1 MGEPVGPTTQTP
13 SASPSLPLFINKK
26 TLETGRKEILVL
38 ALGILFLASQL
49 CLAIWYFTI
58 PRAAPRKQEQR
69 TLAIIL
75 PAETTPFSTHID
87 TTNDTNSNGDSLLR
101 LRRRSTWGGR
111 SAHPGPSPR
120 GRRKSASSRR
130 KAHDSDDDDDDEGAP
145 ATLSTLSS
153 PGLEPEGGRAVRRA
167 TEDMV
172 MAAALATPTT
182 LLPLEPGG
190 GPQDTE
196 LEDFDSRRAWGEAG
210 LLAASI
216 VKPSSPRSPRVLAA
230 DQAAMM
236 DAFCADEDEQA
247 AAPSPMGLE
256 EDLLALSSGFDD
268 PLGVNRRAASPRI
281 DEKGP
286 ATGETE
292 LQDGGQ
298 GGVFV

>member
-1 MGEPVGPTTQTP
+1 MGEPVEPNTQTP
-13 SASPSLPLFINKK
+13 TASPSLPLSINKK

-75 PAETTPFSTHID
+75 PAGTTPFSTHID
-87 TTNDTNSNGDSLLR
+87 TTNDADSNGDSLLC

-130 KAHDSDDDDDDEGAP
+130 KAHDSDDDDEGAP

-153 PGLEPEGGRAVRRA
+153 PGPEPEGGRAMRRA
-167 TEDMV
+167 TEDMA

-182 LLPLEPGG
+182 LLPLGPGG

-236 DAFCADEDEQA
+236 DAFCADEDEEA
-247 AAPSPMGLE
+247 AVPSPVGLE
-256 EDLLALSSGFDD
+256 EDVLALSSGFDD
-268 PLGVNRRAASPRI
+268 PLGANRRVASPRM
-281 DEKGP
+281 DGKDP